1 MYDCHGQSMLDG
13 RTYHNTK
20 SAMKPPSSA
29 PIKAL
34 HAKKEPLPDRAAWD
48 AATID
53 QATICTKIHVRESA
67 CFRGGTAD

>member
-1 MYDCHGQSMLDG
+1 MLDG
-13 RTYHNTK
+13 RTYHNTR

-34 HAKKEPLPDRAAWD
+34 HAKKEPLPDRAACD

-53 QATICTKIHVRESA
+53 QATICTILNVLESLSLSEG
-67 CFRGGTAD
+67 FG